1 MQFKITDPELFSV
14 DFTMQRGVEI
24 GDNYPLKCG
33 CNPQRSFQAT
43 RINKHMESPTHVK
56 WLESLRFCI
65 ISFEEVIRHI
75 EKGNFWIH
83 QYTLNTKEVVYLTF
97 VERLHPQSSL
107 LATLTITHRSDM
119 TGSELFFVER
129 VPYAIVEKMEKVCML
144 HSKDRTGIVACQ
156 ARNML
161 LHWNQQGCPQTAS
174 ATPSEV
180 RSTTSSKPKQPYVE
194 KQRKHKYELAQKIE
208 QDQATER
215 FLRKQQKQ
223 LEQEADE
230 EEDDD
235 EEEPVATVNEEG
247 SITFTDD
254 FIGKLQP
261 RKDKESDLLFVEK
274 KDMSVKKRKQKSRE
288 QLEAQLKALDEAQ
301 VQEFA
306 GSGDEDEVKETSNT
320 EEANEKIQTLL
331 NLMVKPKKMTA
342 EEKRV
347 RNLKIKNT
355 LKAIQP
361 YMQGVVIDADIVNSD
376 AFEETS
382 STADPLGVQIKT
394 TSRQELTDT
403 IAGRLKERKYHH
415 NDPEVKEAIKKMEED
430 KAQKEKEAKQR
441 TAEFN
446 TALQKTQEIDDDEE
460 EHKQDEEC
468 LVCKEPFSSMVKK
481 EFFPCCHAVCQKCM
495 KRLDRCPICR
505 L

>member
-1 MQFKITDPELFSV
+1 
-14 DFTMQRGVEI
+14 
-24 GDNYPLKCG
+24 
-33 CNPQRSFQAT
+33 
-43 RINKHMESPTHVK
+43 MESPTHVK

-65 ISFEEVIRHI
+65 ISFEEVIRRI

-223 LEQEADE
+223 LEQEADDDDDE

-235 EEEPVATVNEEG
+235 EEPVAIVNEEG
-247 SITFTDD
+247 AITLTDD
-254 FIGKLQP
+254 FLGKLQP
-261 RKDKESDLLFVEK
+261 RKAEGSDLLFIEK
-274 KDMSVKKRKQKSRE
+274 K
-288 QLEAQLKALDEAQ
+288 
-301 VQEFA
+301 
-306 GSGDEDEVKETSNT
+306 
-320 EEANEKIQTLL
+320 I
-331 NLMVKPKKMTA
+331 
-342 EEKRV
+342 
-347 RNLKIKNT
+347 
-355 LKAIQP
+355 
-361 YMQGVVIDADIVNSD
+361 
-376 AFEETS
+376 
-382 STADPLGVQIKT
+382 
-394 TSRQELTDT
+394 
-403 IAGRLKERKYHH
+403 
-415 NDPEVKEAIKKMEED
+415 
-430 KAQKEKEAKQR
+430 
-441 TAEFN
+441 
-446 TALQKTQEIDDDEE
+446 
-460 EHKQDEEC
+460 C
-468 LVCKEPFSSMVKK
+468 L
-481 EFFPCCHAVCQKCM
+481 
-495 KRLDRCPICR
+495 
-505 L
+505 